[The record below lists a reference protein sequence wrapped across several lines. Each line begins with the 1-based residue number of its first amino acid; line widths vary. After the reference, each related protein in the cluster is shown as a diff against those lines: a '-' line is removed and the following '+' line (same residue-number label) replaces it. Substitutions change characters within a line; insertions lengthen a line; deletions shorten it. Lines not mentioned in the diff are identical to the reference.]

1 MNIPALFNKGNHVST
16 FDVNTRAQIEYQR
29 KNRIEPPGDLPSNLK
44 LVVVIPAYNE
54 ARFIGSTVLK
64 ALDFSDYVLVV
75 DDGSD
80 DDTSQIAEAAG
91 ASVVRHE
98 FNLGK
103 GAALNSGL
111 RECRQLGAQC
121 VVTMDADGQH
131 LPEEMQQV
139 VAPILEERADLVI
152 GSRYLKIG
160 NQVPRHRIWGH
171 RAFNLLTKWGSGI
184 QVSDSQ
190 CGYRAFSARAL
201 EAIYFTSRGFSVESE
216 MQFLVRENGLK
227 VEEVPVTIRYQD
239 QPKRSVMLHGLL
251 VLNGVLRLVG
261 QHRPL
266 FYLGVPGAFFLTI
279 GISWGLWVMDIY
291 RRSAQLAVGY
301 TLISLLFSMTG
312 MIMLTTGIT
321 LHSIR
326 GLLMD
331 MLSSKKESDH
341 GIG

>member
-1 MNIPALFNKGNHVST
+1 MSAL
-16 FDVNTRAQIEYQR
+16 DVETRTQIDYQR
-29 KNRIEPPGDLPSNLK
+29 TDRIEPSGEKPQGLK

-64 ALDFSDYVLVV
+64 ALDFTDYVLVV

-80 DDTSQIAEAAG
+80 DETARIAEAAG

-98 FNLGK
+98 CNLGK

-121 VVTMDADGQH
+121 VVTLDADGQH

-139 VAPILEERADLVI
+139 LAPILEESADLVI
-152 GSRYLKIG
+152 GSRYLEIG

-171 RAFNLLTKWGSGI
+171 RAFNLLTKWGSGV

-190 CGYRAFSARAL
+190 SGYRAFSARAL
-201 EAIYFTSRGFSVESE
+201 EAIYFTSQGFSVESE
-216 MQFLVRENGLK
+216 MQFLAREKELK
-227 VEEVPVTIRYQD
+227 VVEVPVTIRYQD
-239 QPKRSVMLHGLL
+239 QPKRSVMLQGML

-266 FYLGVPGAFFLTI
+266 FYFGVPGAFFLASGI
-279 GISWGLWVMDIY
+279 GCGLWVVDIY

-301 TLISLLFSMTG
+301 TLV
-312 MIMLTTGIT
+312 
-321 LHSIR
+321 
-326 GLLMD
+326 
-331 MLSSKKESDH
+331 
-341 GIG
+341 